1 MLKTIIIAV
10 GSSLVTLAVIKT
22 VRRREKDR

>member
-10 GSSLVTLAVIKT
+10 GSSLVTLAAIKT
-22 VRRREKDR
+22 IRKRKGGK